1 VLFLPSRAC
10 LAARLVCYSCS
21 PIPMT
26 KRVCLDRPRASARA
40 ALALLLLINL
50 FNFIDRYV
58 LAAVMPEIESTF
70 FSAPERAGTLVL
82 QLVTKFE
89 QAFGFTPRLA
99 LGGLLSTAFMVT
111 YIIGAPLFG
120 RLAGRQ
126 SRWMLVGVGVS
137 LWSLA
142 SGASGMAGTFLVL
155 LVTRCFVGI
164 GEAAYGPVAP
174 AIIADSYPISVRGR
188 VLSWFYTALPI
199 GSALGYV
206 LGEQIAKSGLGDLG
220 ARLFGF
226 SAESWRWAFYLVTP
240 PGLILGLWCLFIRD
254 PAKDQADALVTS
266 PARVV
271 RWRNYLI
278 FFRTPSYVLCSLGMT
293 CMTFAMG
300 GIAVWMPYYLEH
312 RPGLQRFPT
321 TTFGVILLV
330 TGLLGTLLGGIA
342 GDKLRDRFAGS
353 YFLIS
358 GIAMLIGFPVV
369 GMMTTAAFPWIWV
382 YIFFACFCLF
392 FNTAPTNT
400 ILANVTHPDIR
411 AAGYAL
417 NILFIHALGDVPS
430 PFLIGLISDRYNM
443 DIAFR
448 VVAVMFLCSGLIWL
462 LGVRYLAKDVARA
475 QSAREVCTPAG
486 AHS

>member
-1 VLFLPSRAC
+1 MCP
-10 LAARLVCYSCS
+10 
-21 PIPMT
+21 
-26 KRVCLDRPRASARA
+26 DRPPARASA
-40 ALALLLLINL
+40 ALTLLLLINL

-70 FSAPERAGTLVL
+70 FSAPERTGNLVL
-82 QLVTKFE
+82 HLVTKFE
-89 QAFGFTPRLA
+89 QVFGFTPRLA
-99 LGGLLSTAFMVT
+99 LGGLLSAAFMLT
-111 YIIGAPLFG
+111 YMIGAPLFG
-120 RLAGRQ
+120 RLAERQ

-137 LWSLA
+137 LWSFA
-142 SGASGMAGTFLVL
+142 SGASGIAGTFLLL

-174 AIIADSYPISVRGR
+174 TIIADSYPISVRGR

-206 LGEQIAKSGLGDLG
+206 LGEQITKSGLGDLG

-226 SAESWRWAFYLVTP
+226 SPESWRWAFYLVTP
-240 PGLILGLWCLFIRD
+240 PGLILGLWCLFMRD
-254 PAKDQADALVTS
+254 PPKGQTDSMGS
-266 PARVV
+266 PQARVV
-271 RWRNYLI
+271 RWRDYLI

-300 GIAVWMPYYLEH
+300 GIAVWMPYYLEN
-312 RPGLQRFPT
+312 RPGLHRFPT

-330 TGLLGTLLGGIA
+330 TGLLGTLLGGIV
-342 GDKLRDRFAGS
+342 GDRLRDRFGGS

-358 GIAMLIGFPVV
+358 GTAMLIGFPVV
-369 GMMTTAAFPWIWV
+369 WMMTMAAFPWIWI
-382 YIFFACFCLF
+382 YIFLACFCLF

-411 AAGYAL
+411 ATGYAL
-417 NILFIHALGDVPS
+417 NILFIHALGDVLS
-430 PFLIGLISDRYNM
+430 PFVIGLISDRYNM
-443 DIAFR
+443 NIAFR

-462 LGVRYLAKDVARA
+462 LGVRYLAKDTARA
-475 QSAREVCTPAG
+475 PSQLEVI
-486 AHS
+486 AHRN